1 MQYLENDMDDL
12 FQRAAENYPL
22 QSGKGDWESIAKR
35 MADEPKEAETA
46 PASKSIKNKKFIALL
61 LILLILSTAGW
72 LMFENN
78 RGKVFSAHSNKINK
92 ETANGFNNKEV
103 KKNPGNSVKKG
114 NNDISMNE
122 INSDNSKGNL
132 VISIATT
139 SFNSGINIQTPGGEK
154 ITNEIADAENNYF
167 SNNFTSP
174 DYFKKNIDKIFA
186 KNVTESAEKISIKN
200 QSLTLPLNN
209 NLNNTTDKKN
219 NTNEMTTVSQKNK
232 GIYLGIVAG
241 LDFSKV
247 ESTSFSSGFDAGLI
261 IGFRINKRFSLE
273 SGIIVNRKNYS
284 SDGSNFNMKN
294 VGSTMPAGMTI
305 NSLQGQSSLIEI
317 PIKGKYDI
325 INKRNSDF
333 FITGG
338 VSSYIMTKE
347 ENMYDADFNGNQ
359 EKFKGVYDK
368 MNYKIPADI
377 NISVGY
383 EHTISRYLDFRVEPF
398 LKIPVQGIGVG
409 SLPVTSAG
417 LQVGIIR
424 RLK

>member
-35 MADEPKEAETA
+35 IADE
-46 PASKSIKNKKFIALL
+46 SKPEENTIVSKIKKDKKFIGLL
-61 LILLILSTAGW
+61 LLLLMLSTAGW

-78 RGKVFSAHSNKINK
+78 SGKVFFALSNKINK
-92 ETANGFNNKEV
+92 EKADEFN
-103 KKNPGNSVKKG
+103 KNQVEKNSGNSVKKG
-114 NNDISMNE
+114 SDDISINE
-122 INSDNSKGNL
+122 INPYNSKRNL
-132 VISIATT
+132 VTSIATT
-139 SFNSGINIQTPGGEK
+139 SFNSGINIQTHGGEK
-154 ITNEIADAENNYF
+154 ITNEIADTENNYF
-167 SNNFTSP
+167 NNNLAGD
-174 DYFKKNIDKIFA
+174 DYFKKNIDKILS
-186 KNVTESAEKISIKN
+186 KNLIESAEKISIKD
-200 QSLTLPLNN
+200 QSLTLSINN
-209 NLNNTTDKKN
+209 NLNNTTNKNN
-219 NTNEMTTVSQKNK
+219 NTNETKTVSQKKK
-232 GIYLGIVAG
+232 GIYLGMVAG

-247 ESTSFSSGFDAGLI
+247 ESTSFSSGFDAGLVV
-261 IGFRINKRFSLE
+261 GFRMNKRFSLE
-273 SGIIVNRKNYS
+273 SGIILNKKNYS
-284 SDGSNFNMKN
+284 SDGSNFDMKN
-294 VGSTMPAGMTI
+294 LGSTMPAGMTI

-317 PIKGKYDI
+317 PLKGKYDI

-333 FITGG
+333 FITCG

-347 ENMYDADFNGNQ
+347 ENMYDADFNGNN

-368 MNYKIPADI
+368 MNYKIPANI